1 MSVLKRTYT
10 VVKDFFIKY
19 PAVLSGYII
28 YLYFFF
34 ATMDFYQNVK
44 DESHSAIDL
53 FQNFDALLWM
63 WLLSYALVK
72 IIDYR
77 AKLLQRE
84 KEELIRRREIDLK
97 ETQLNTLHEVVRA
110 LQHDINNPLTIIF
123 AYARKAE
130 RSATEN
136 PEMLEFIK
144 EIRGSADRIAKSLT
158 DFSRAQTY
166 QTVTTP
172 FGPITT
178 HGKENVPS

>member
-1 MSVLKRTYT
+1 MIILKRPYAI
-10 VVKDFFIKY
+10 VKEFFIKY

-34 ATMDFYQNVK
+34 ATIDFYRNVK
-44 DESHSAIDL
+44 DESHSL
-53 FQNFDALLWM
+53 FDYIQNFDALLWM
-63 WLLSYALVK
+63 WLLSYSLVK
-72 IIDYR
+72 VIDYR

-84 KEELIRRREIDLK
+84 KDELIRSREVELK

-130 RSATEN
+130 RSAAEQ
-136 PEMLEFIK
+136 PEILEFIR
-144 EIRGSADRIAKSLT
+144 EIKGGADRIAKSVT

-172 FGPITT
+172 FGPITS
-178 HGKENVPS
+178 HGKENVTP